1 MNNKWMSKSTT
12 IEMSLLTQATW
23 FIQLSSIE
31 QRSHDF
37 FKTGEY
43 FFQLCYPKDICVK
56 LLFEISS
63 K

>member
-1 MNNKWMSKSTT
+1 MSKSTT
-12 IEMSLLTQATW
+12 LEMSLLTQAAW

-31 QRSHDF
+31 QHPHSF

-43 FFQLCYPKDICVK
+43 IFQLCYPKDICVK